1 MGNKIATE
9 EDYWMCSGGIMP
21 AQMQSIQRIAEQKD
35 SKKYLI
41 KSDTATA
48 SIGDF
53 VCKWVM
59 LIMALIAA
67 VIAVLIVATGGAAL
81 GVMVAVGAAA
91 GAAGAA
97 FGSIVGGMVCG
108 QKAAIARTWIGDKS
122 NLMIGGQKTLTTG
135 STMECPV
142 FGSKIIHA
150 PNIKNWWDALRVG
163 MGNFGETVILGA
175 LGGALIGLG
184 GAFLSGAAA
193 LSLPT
198 LASVGTNIVG
208 SITGWGMAARLYFGA
223 NAVSNQQ
230 ALGQIDI
237 NNVDERDA
245 AFGNAAF
252 PEYGSV
258 KRIASGSAEPM
269 DAMLLLYF
277 LNLRVP
283 GAKPGVTPKE
293 EPAGGN
299 KEEPVASKDEQG
311 KPKEEEVKPVEN
323 VKPTEEGPVKGK
335 DGKAYELNKSFDFRN
350 FKMKVGEKLGDFG
363 ENVVKAML
371 ESKGFNQFYEVQNKS
386 GNGVDIV
393 ARNSKTGEIM
403 KVEVKSTQQ
412 DKLWDNGNMKE
423 IPLRGDQKTMGGEK
437 YTNDRL
443 NRAANEEDGYTDGV
457 SSKEAK
463 AANEAIKEAEFDGKP
478 INNEKY
484 DIYVD
489 KNGDLRADP
498 QPRGWDP
505 NP

>member
-9 EDYWMCSGGIMP
+9 EDYWMCTGGIMP

-48 SIGDF
+48 SMGDF
-53 VCKWVM
+53 VCKWIM

-81 GVMVAVGAAA
+81 GVLVAVGAAA

-97 FGSIVGGMVCG
+97 FGSIVGGLVCG
-108 QKAAIARTWIGDKS
+108 QKAAIARTWLGDKS

-142 FGSKIIHA
+142 FGSKIVHA
-150 PNIKNWWDALRVG
+150 PNVKNWWDALRVG
-163 MGNFGETVILGA
+163 IGNFGETVILGA
-175 LGGALIGLG
+175 LGGALIGVG
-184 GAFLSGAAA
+184 GAVLSGSAA
-193 LSLPT
+193 LALPT
-198 LASVGTNIVG
+198 LASVGTNFLG

-237 NNVDERDA
+237 NNVEERDA

-283 GAKPGVTPKE
+283 GAKPGTPPKE

-299 KEEPVASKDEQG
+299 KEEPVAPKEEQT

-323 VKPTEEGPVKGK
+323 GKPVEEAPAKGK
-335 DGKAYELNKSFDFRN
+335 DGKAYENPQPTVEEL
-350 FKMKVGEKLGDFG
+350 
-363 ENVVKAML
+363 
-371 ESKGFNQFYEVQNKS
+371 VQK
-386 GNGVDIV
+386 
-393 ARNSKTGEIM
+393 
-403 KVEVKSTQQ
+403 
-412 DKLWDNGNMKE
+412 
-423 IPLRGDQKTMGGEK
+423 
-437 YTNDRL
+437 
-443 NRAANEEDGYTDGV
+443 
-457 SSKEAK
+457 
-463 AANEAIKEAEFDGKP
+463 ANEAYDRAKGLYDALGKKYTKKTVASDDIKAISGWGEKPEGYTNTSPENVKNQADAIGHEPAKAGAMDQKHTGGFDGKYNCSHSEKQIWTEKPNEP
-478 INNEKY
+478 IGSSREVCPDCQGFGSKQAISTGKPNVVAGPEGTH
-484 DIYVD
+484 IYYPD
-489 KNGDLRADP
+489 GSYEFI
-498 QPRGWDP
+498 PRD
-505 NP
+505 